1 MPLQR
6 LEGGPGVEPGG
17 GGGGVGHAQT
27 LPTASVQAT
36 GISHTSRI
44 GSVEGKGTTATAR
57 LPRVPGPA
65 IDLAG
70 SRVVPEADRDV
81 CEIPVA

>member
-1 MPLQR
+1 MH
-6 LEGGPGVEPGG
+6 GGE
-17 GGGGVGHAQT
+17 
-27 LPTASVQAT
+27 
-36 GISHTSRI
+36 IRI

-65 IDLAG
+65 VDLAG

-81 CEIPVA
+81 CEMPVA